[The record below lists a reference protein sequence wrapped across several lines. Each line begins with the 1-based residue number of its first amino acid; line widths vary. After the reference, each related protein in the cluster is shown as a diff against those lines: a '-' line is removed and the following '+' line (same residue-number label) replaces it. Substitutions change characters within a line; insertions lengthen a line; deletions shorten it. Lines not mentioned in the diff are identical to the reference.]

1 MCHVVAGFGESL
13 NRVSVAVLVVVVVV
27 FLVVVIAFMIVGY
40 DVERVTFIHVA
51 LLCENV
57 ADEAEKT
64 VSFNSFLG
72 GDSLAL
78 VADDLFRQLIE
89 GVGEAEFDRTAMRG
103 FEQLAKLDS
112 ALRVLVDY
120 FEEVSALDDVSGKEV
135 VGGACVENAVEFGGR
150 LKG

>member
-27 FLVVVIAFMIVGY
+27 FLVVVIFLVIFAD
-40 DVERVTFIHVA
+40 DVERVILIYVA

-57 ADEAEKT
+57 VDEAEKT

-78 VADDLFRQLIE
+78 VD
-89 GVGEAEFDRTAMRG
+89 G
-103 FEQLAKLDS
+103 
-112 ALRVLVDY
+112 
-120 FEEVSALDDVSGKEV
+120 
-135 VGGACVENAVEFGGR
+135 
-150 LKG
+150 